1 MDNIKIKRIN
11 KIFSNIKFEVELF
24 GKENGITW
32 KRIKTRNFYISNTF
46 RYNDHYIILFKSYNT
61 IVGFVDCTENIFYEI
76 GKYEPNLETIKKI
89 SLYFNVSTDYLLGLT
104 DEKKPYKR
112 KE

>member
-11 KIFSNIKFEVELF
+11 KIFADIKLEVELF
-24 GKENGITW
+24 GKENDITW

-76 GKYEPNLETIKKI
+76 GKYSRTTSKQMTQIYNMLFSADYTRVFVQLE
-89 SLYFNVSTDYLLGLT
+89 V
-104 DEKKPYKR
+104 
-112 KE
+112 